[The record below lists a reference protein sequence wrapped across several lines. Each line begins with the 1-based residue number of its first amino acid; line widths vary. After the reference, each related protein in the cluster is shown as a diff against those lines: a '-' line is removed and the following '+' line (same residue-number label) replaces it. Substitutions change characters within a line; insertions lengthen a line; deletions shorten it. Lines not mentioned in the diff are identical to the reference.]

1 MVKKKADK
9 IEVGYCLAHIYGE
22 VYVLIKYKILD
33 IHAENV
39 ALEFGSFDEVV
50 EYLQKESVG

>member
-1 MVKKKADK
+1 
-9 IEVGYCLAHIYGE
+9 VGYCLAHIYGE

-50 EYLQKESVG
+50 EYLADK